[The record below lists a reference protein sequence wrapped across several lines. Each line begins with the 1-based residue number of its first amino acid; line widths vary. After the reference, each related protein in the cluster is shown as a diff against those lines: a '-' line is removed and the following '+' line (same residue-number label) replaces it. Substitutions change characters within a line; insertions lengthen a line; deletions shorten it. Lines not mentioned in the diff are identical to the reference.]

1 MPAKMTNTGFMPKTG
16 RNFAHAK
23 ILKFNLK

>member
-1 MPAKMTNTGFMPKTG
+1 MTAKMANTDFMPKTG
-16 RNFAHAK
+16 QFFAHAK